1 MNFITKF
8 LEKLSVAESLTV
20 LFSFGVGVSLIFK
33 AGFYNTLGVDWY
45 LNNLSAQQIF
55 LSAVGVVVCVL
66 LGAGFG
72 LVNRLVP
79 KRYWQVP
86 LILLVLFSIGIMGV
100 KIAGIQELQVESTV
114 FLTSLAIGVTL
125 SELNRGVVNENGILL
140 SELNWEE
147 RTFLEKISGPLMAVI
162 LIILFIYMIYSS
174 GKDKATYL
182 LDDKYKKT
190 YVKIKS
196 DNERWILVEMNGDKV
211 FLMSKESS
219 PRFKII
225 EYKEIE
231 YFKNNLGF

>member
-1 MNFITKF
+1 MIFLIKF
-8 LEKLSVAESLTV
+8 LEKISIAEGLTV
-20 LFSFGVGVSLIFK
+20 LFIFGVGVSLIFK

-45 LNNLSAQQIF
+45 LNNLTAQQIF
-55 LSAVGVVVCVL
+55 LSAVGIVVCAL

-72 LVNRLVP
+72 LVNRFIP

-86 LILLVLFSIGIMGV
+86 IVLFLIFVLGSMIV
-100 KIAGIQELQVESTV
+100 KFLEIQEFQVEATV
-114 FLTSLAIGVTL
+114 FFTSLVIGVAL
-125 SELNRGVVNENGILL
+125 SEINRDVVNENGVLL

-147 RTFLEKISGPLMAVI
+147 LTFLEKISGPLIVVI
-162 LIILFIYMIYSS
+162 CICLFIYMIYDS

-190 YVKIKS
+190 YVKTKS
-196 DNERWILVEMNGDKV
+196 DNQQWILVEMNGDKV

-219 PRFKII
+219 PKFKII

-231 YFKNNLGF
+231 FFKK

>member
-1 MNFITKF
+1 MNFIIKF
-8 LEKLSVAESLTV
+8 LKKISVAEGLTV
-20 LFSFGVGVSLIFK
+20 LFIFGVGVSLIFK

-45 LNNLSAQQIF
+45 LNNLTAQQIF
-55 LSAVGVVVCVL
+55 LSAIGIVVCAL

-72 LVNRLVP
+72 LVNRFIP

-86 LILLVLFSIGIMGV
+86 IVLFLIFVLGSMIV
-100 KIAGIQELQVESTV
+100 KILEIQEFQVEATV
-114 FLTSLAIGVTL
+114 FFTSIVIGVAL
-125 SELNRGVVNENGILL
+125 SEINRNVVNENGVLL

-147 RTFLEKISGPLMAVI
+147 LTFLEKISHPLMVVI
-162 LIILFIYMIYSS
+162 FICLFIYMIYGS

-190 YVKIKS
+190 YVKTKS
-196 DNERWILVEMNGDKV
+196 DNERWILIEMNGDKV

-219 PRFKII
+219 PKFKII

-231 YFKNNLGF
+231 FFKK